1 MKEQKNNLETSK
13 EDIVLSTQEAAKKCC
28 VSARTIRNWIQ
39 QHELKAFQTVGG
51 QYKLRLVDLEEFV
64 RKNNMFMKE
73 MDEDLT
79 KKKILCVDDERDILD
94 VLELNLKAMGYA
106 VETANNG
113 IEAGTK
119 AVNFKPDLMII
130 DMMMPEM
137 DGFATIK
144 YFKNFEATKTI
155 PIIALTSLTKLND
168 IENIYAAGADSY
180 LAKPLKIKEISE
192 MIKRILEI

>member
-1 MKEQKNNLETSK
+1 MKNNNSEIPK
-13 EDIVLSTQEAAKKCC
+13 EDIVISTQEAAKRCC

-39 QHELKAFQTVGG
+39 NHNLKAFQTAGG

-73 MDEDLT
+73 MSEDLT
-79 KKKILCVDDERDILD
+79 KKRILCVDDEQDILD
-94 VLELNLKAMGYA
+94 VLEVNLSAAGYSI
-106 VETANNG
+106 ETAKNG

-137 DGFATIK
+137 DGFETIR
-144 YFKNFEATKTI
+144 YFKNFEPTKNI

-168 IENIYAAGADSY
+168 IEKIYEAGADSY
-180 LAKPLKIKEISE
+180 LAKPIKIKEISE
-192 MIKRILEI
+192 MIKRIIG

>member
-1 MKEQKNNLETSK
+1 MKNNNSEIPK
-13 EDIVLSTQEAAKKCC
+13 EDIVISTQEAAKRCC

-39 QHELKAFQTVGG
+39 NHNLKAFQTAGG

-73 MDEDLT
+73 MGEDLT
-79 KKKILCVDDERDILD
+79 KKRILCVDDEQDILD
-94 VLELNLKAMGYA
+94 VLEVNLSAAGYSI
-106 VETANNG
+106 ETAKNG

-119 AVNFKPDLMII
+119 AVNFKPNLMII

-137 DGFATIK
+137 DGFETIR
-144 YFKNFEATKTI
+144 YFKNFEPTKNI

-168 IENIYAAGADSY
+168 IEKIYEAGADSY
-180 LAKPLKIKEISE
+180 LAKPIKIKEISE
-192 MIKRILEI
+192 MIKKIIG